1 MGIYLNPGNEA
12 FQISI
17 SSEIYVDKTEMISF
31 VNKRLGQEKRFLC
44 VSRPRRFGKSMAAN
58 MLCAYYDRECD
69 SKELFKR
76 FSIAKEISFEQHL
89 NQYDVI
95 FLNIRQLIHTADKIE
110 NLVDTIEGQ
119 VLEEIKENYKEFLN
133 DSITTLPLA
142 LTTIFTKESR
152 LKKGFIFIVDEWD
165 CIFREAKENVQVQKK
180 YLDFLQDL
188 FKDRTYVKLVYM
200 TGILPIKKYGTHSA
214 LNIFDEFSMTAPK
227 KLAKYVG
234 FTEEEVKE
242 LCHTFCMNFEDM
254 KRWYDGYHLRQGIHV
269 YNPKSIVDAI
279 MEEEIHS
286 YWNNTETY
294 EALKIYIDMNFS
306 DLKNSV
312 ITLLGGGKCKINSRK
327 FQNDMTSFESKDDIF
342 TLLVHLGYL
351 SFDEE
356 TQEVCI
362 PNQEIEEEFKNV
374 IEGESGWGILA
385 DMLQYSEKLLE
396 ATLRHD
402 TNIVT
407 SILNKV
413 HVEQTSVLSYNDEN
427 SLSCVITLA
436 YFSAKKDYIFIRE
449 FPTGKGFADIVL
461 LPRKQSDKPAIVIE
475 LKWNYS
481 VNGAIQ
487 QIKEKEYISA
497 LENYTGE
504 ILLVGINYSK
514 KTKEHQ
520 CIIETYKKSKGK

>member
-1 MGIYLNPGNEA
+1 
-12 FQISI
+12 
-17 SSEIYVDKTEMISF
+17 
-31 VNKRLGQEKRFLC
+31 
-44 VSRPRRFGKSMAAN
+44 
-58 MLCAYYDRECD
+58 
-69 SKELFKR
+69 
-76 FSIAKEISFEQHL
+76 
-89 NQYDVI
+89 
-95 FLNIRQLIHTADKIE
+95 
-110 NLVDTIEGQ
+110 
-119 VLEEIKENYKEFLN
+119 
-133 DSITTLPLA
+133 
-142 LTTIFTKESR
+142 
-152 LKKGFIFIVDEWD
+152 
-165 CIFREAKENVQVQKK
+165 
-180 YLDFLQDL
+180 
-188 FKDRTYVKLVYM
+188 
-200 TGILPIKKYGTHSA
+200 
-214 LNIFDEFSMTAPK
+214 
-227 KLAKYVG
+227 
-234 FTEEEVKE
+234 
-242 LCHTFCMNFEDM
+242 
-254 KRWYDGYHLRQGIHV
+254 
-269 YNPKSIVDAI
+269 
-279 MEEEIHS
+279 
-286 YWNNTETY
+286 
-294 EALKIYIDMNFS
+294 
-306 DLKNSV
+306 
-312 ITLLGGGKCKINSRK
+312 
-327 FQNDMTSFESKDDIF
+327 MTSFESKDDIF

-396 ATLRHD
+396 ATLCHD
-402 TNIVT
+402 TNIVA

-461 LPRKQSDKPAIVIE
+461 LPRKPSDKPAIVIE
-475 LKWNYS
+475 LKWNHS

-520 CIIETYKKSKGK
+520 CIIETYKKIKGK